1 MADFT
6 FLFNRKGAIYPLD
19 LASTTQEQLNSINY
33 KNKSLENWPFNNVRD
48 LSLVHLCSKV
58 VVNDQRLIERAT
70 DEVPD
75 ELFLP
80 LFKASLYPVK
90 DIALDV
96 SCHFY

>member
-19 LASTTQEQLNSINY
+19 LASTTQEQLLNY

-48 LSLVHLCSKV
+48 SSLVHLCSKV

-75 ELFLP
+75 ELYLP
-80 LFKASLYPVK
+80 LFKAALYPVK
-90 DIALDV
+90 DVALDV
-96 SCHFY
+96 CEHF